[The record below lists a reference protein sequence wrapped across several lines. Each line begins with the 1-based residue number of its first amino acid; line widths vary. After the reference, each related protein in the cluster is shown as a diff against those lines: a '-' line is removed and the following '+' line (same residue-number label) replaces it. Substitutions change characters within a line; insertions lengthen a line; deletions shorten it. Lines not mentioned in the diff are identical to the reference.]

1 MNQRF
6 IRRSA
11 GNAVLCAA
19 IAAASAQTMAQ
30 APQTQ
35 PASRSLIDEVVV
47 TAQRRESSLQDTA
60 IAVSAFDQSALD
72 RENINTV
79 SDMQLSVPNL
89 SFTKDNFTGSNVRI
103 RGIGN
108 NAVAASADSGTAINF
123 NGAYLQTT
131 SIFESELFDVER
143 VEVLRGPQGTLYGRN
158 TTGGVINIIPA
169 KADPT
174 QFDAAIDLEVGNFDT
189 RKASGMVN
197 IPLGE
202 QAAVRISG
210 RWLERDGYVKN
221 TFLNEDI
228 DDRDLWSTRVA
239 FNYAPTDRTEINVF
253 WQRFRE
259 DSTRMRTSNQTC
271 AKDDAIFPF
280 SLGCQPNQDIESFGV
295 LNSQAQLGGI
305 LAFAGPSLAT
315 GQTFLPFG
323 LDAYGNS
330 PRSTDLREVQTPL
343 TPVYEMDEDIFNLE
357 ITHEFDRYTLTLS
370 ATYQEIDLNTVT
382 DYAWAV
388 PSATFTPNQS
398 FEAVTPLD
406 DGMGGQF
413 FAPPGTFGTGFTD
426 AQGRLITPSD
436 PTVSGFDRP
445 FAYDTSAFENE
456 ALTIEGRIASSWDDK
471 PFDFLAGFFYLKSDN
486 STIYDVRGNTL
497 AAFTP
502 VGEVDVDG
510 REAPLA
516 YFRNDTADYELETWA
531 IFGEFYADLGDRT
544 RMTIGLRYSDE
555 SKDVRD
561 RQTLLNNPDLPF
573 IEGVSNRAFLNGS
586 LGAFLAPG
594 GLLGTQVTDPSF
606 YGFGTTDNNA
616 VPDYREFGNSWSE
629 LTGKVS
635 LDHYLD
641 LGFTDET
648 MVFATLSRSY
658 KSGGINPPS
667 FSGAFEETFE
677 PEYISAIEVGAKSR
691 LLDGRMQANF
701 TYFWYDYDGLQNTKI
716 IDRTSVNENIDAR
729 IQGLEV
735 EFTYVPVDNLRID
748 AFVSWLD
755 TEITGGTSIDP
766 ANPTGGDPAWTAVK
780 NFGADVFLVPTAQ
793 LGDPNAPAFDPSSC
807 GQNRLEC
814 ATIFTANPAT
824 SGLGAQ
830 TPTTLVPIGVAADL
844 KGNQLPGAAEWSVKL
859 GAQYSFMFDNGM
871 ELIPRLDY
879 YWQDDFYYRVYN
891 SRQDKIS
898 GWSVWNASLS
908 LYGNHGD
915 DGTWYAQAFVKN
927 IGNKDHIT
935 GGYFTDASSGNF
947 TNVFLLEPRT
957 YGLQIGARF

>member
-1 MNQRF
+1 M
-6 IRRSA
+6 
-11 GNAVLCAA
+11 
-19 IAAASAQTMAQ
+19 
-30 APQTQ
+30 
-35 PASRSLIDEVVV
+35 IDEVVV

-60 IAVSAFDQSALD
+60 IAVSAFDQSALN
-72 RENINTV
+72 REGINTV

-89 SFTKDNFTGSNVRI
+89 NFTKENFTGSNVRI

-108 NAVAASADSGTAINF
+108 NAVAASSDSGTAINF

-174 QFDAAIDLEVGNFDT
+174 QFDAAIDLEAGNFDT

-210 RWLERDGYVKN
+210 RWLERDGYVEN

-228 DDRDLWSTRVA
+228 DDRDLWSSRVA
-239 FNYAPTDRTEINVF
+239 FHWAPTDRTDVNVF

-259 DSTRMRTSNQTC
+259 DSSRMRTSNQTC
-271 AKDDAIFPF
+271 AKDPAIFPF
-280 SLGCQPNQDIESFGV
+280 SLGCQPNQDIENFDV

-323 LDAYGNS
+323 ADAYGGS
-330 PRSTDLREVQTPL
+330 QRSNDLRQVQTPI

-357 ITHEFDRYTLTLS
+357 IVHELDNYTLTLS
-370 ATYQEIDLNTVT
+370 ATYQEIELNTVT

-388 PSATFTPNQS
+388 PSLTFAPNQS
-398 FEAVTPLD
+398 FEAVTPLP
-406 DGMGGQF
+406 DGMGGTF

-426 AQGRLITPSD
+426 DQGRLITPSD
-436 PTVSGFDRP
+436 PSVSGFDRP
-445 FAYDTSAFENE
+445 FAYDTSAFEND
-456 ALTIEGRIASSWDDK
+456 ALTIEARIASSWDDK
-471 PFDFLAGFFYLKSDN
+471 PFDFLAGFFYLKSEN
-486 STIYDVRGNTL
+486 RTIYDVRGNTL
-497 AAFTP
+497 AAFTAESGVDANGNP
-502 VGEVDVDG
+502 IFGEANIG
-510 REAPLA
+510 AGEAPLA
-516 YFRNDTADYELETWA
+516 FFRNDTDDYELETWA

-544 RMTIGLRYSDE
+544 RMTLGLRYSDE

-561 RQTLLNNPDLPF
+561 RQTLLNSVDLDFVP
-573 IEGVSNRAFLNGS
+573 GVSNRAFLDG
-586 LGAFLAPG
+586 GVAPFIAQG
-594 GLLGTQVTDPSF
+594 GLLGTQVTDPRF
-606 YGFGTTDNNA
+606 LGFGTTGNNA
-616 VPDYREFGNSWSE
+616 VPDYREFGDSWSE
-629 LTGKVS
+629 LTGKVA

-641 LGFTDET
+641 LPFTDET
-648 MVFATLSRSY
+648 MIFGSLSRSY

-677 PEYISAIEVGAKSR
+677 PEYINAIEVGAKNR
-691 LLDGRMQANF
+691 LLDGRMQANV

-729 IQGLEV
+729 IQGLEF
-735 EFTYVPVDNLRID
+735 ELTYVPIDNLRID
-748 AFVSWLD
+748 SFISWLD

-766 ANPTGGDPAWTAVK
+766 ANPTDGDPAWTAVK
-780 NFGADVFLVPTAQ
+780 NFGADVFIVPTAQ
-793 LGDPNAPAFDPSSC
+793 LGDPNAPAFDANNC

-814 ATIFTANPAT
+814 ANIFTANPAN

-830 TPTTLVPIGVAADL
+830 TPTTLVPIGIAADL
-844 KGNQLPGAAEWSVKL
+844 DGNRLPNSPEFSVKI
-859 GAQYSFMFDNGM
+859 GAEYAFQLQRGL
-871 ELIPRLDY
+871 ELTPRIDY
-879 YWQDDFYYRVYN
+879 YWQDSFFYRVYN
-891 SRQDKIS
+891 SEQDKIPS
-898 GWSVWNASLS
+898 WSVWNASMTLS
-908 LYGNHGD
+908 GNLGVDGD
-915 DGTWYAQAFVKN
+915 WYARAFVKN
-927 IGNKDHIT
+927 LGDKDHIT
-935 GGYFTDASSGNF
+935 GAYFTDASSGNF

>member
-1 MNQRF
+1 MSHRF
-6 IRRSA
+6 ISRSA
-11 GNAVLCAA
+11 GSAMLCAA
-19 IAAASAQTMAQ
+19 IAAASAQAVAQ

-47 TAQRRESSLQDTA
+47 TAQRRESTLQDTA
-60 IAVSAFDQSALD
+60 VAVSAFDQSALD

-108 NAVAASADSGTAINF
+108 NAVAASSDSGTAINF

-174 QFDAAIDLEVGNFDT
+174 QFDAAIDLEAGNFDT

-202 QAAVRISG
+202 QAAVRLSG
-210 RWLERDGYVKN
+210 RWLERDGYVEN
-221 TFLNEDI
+221 TFLGEDI

-239 FNYAPTDRTEINVF
+239 FNYAPTDRTEINFF

-259 DSTRMRTSNQTC
+259 DSTRMRTSNQLC
-271 AKDDAIFPF
+271 AKDPNPFPF
-280 SLGCQPNQDIESFGV
+280 SLGCLPGVALDDPDSLGV
-295 LNSQAQLGGI
+295 LNSGGQLGGI
-305 LAFAGPSLAT
+305 LASS
-315 GQTFLPFG
+315 FLPPG
-323 LDAYGNS
+323 VDAFANS
-330 PRSTDLREVQTPL
+330 TRSNDLRQVQTPL
-343 TPVYEMDEDIFNLE
+343 TPVYEMDEDLFNLE
-357 ITHEFDRYTLTLS
+357 IVHEFDNYTLTLG
-370 ATYQEIDLNTVT
+370 ATYQEIELNTIT

-388 PSATFTPNQS
+388 PSATFLPNV
-398 FEAVTPLD
+398 APVPL
-406 DGMGGQF
+406 
-413 FAPPGTFGTGFTD
+413 PGFGFTD
-426 AQGRLITPSD
+426 AEGRLQTPSD

-456 ALTIEGRIASSWDDK
+456 ALTIEARIASSWDDK
-471 PFDFLAGFFYLKSDN
+471 PFDFLAGFFYLQSDN
-486 STIYDVRGNTL
+486 TTIYDVRGNTL

-502 VGEVDVDG
+502 LGEVDVDG

-531 IFGEFYADLGDRT
+531 IFGEFYVDLGDRT
-544 RMTIGLRYSDE
+544 RLTLGLRYSDE

-561 RQTLLNNPDLPF
+561 RQTLLNNPGLPF
-573 IEGVSNRAFLNGS
+573 VEGVSNRAFLDNTFEA
-586 LGAFLAPG
+586 AFEPG
-594 GLLGTQVTDPSF
+594 GAAGLAVVDERF
-606 YGFGTTDNNA
+606 YGFGTSGNNP
-616 VPDYREFGNSWSE
+616 VPNFREFGDSWSE
-629 LTGKVS
+629 LTGRVAI
-635 LDHYLD
+635 DHYMD
-641 LGFTDET
+641 LSFTDET
-648 MVFATLSRSY
+648 MVYGSLSRSY

-667 FSGAFEETFE
+667 FSGAFEETFN
-677 PEYISAIEVGAKSR
+677 PEFINAIEIGAKNR
-691 LLDGRMQANF
+691 LLDGRMQANI

-729 IQGLEV
+729 IQGLEF
-735 EFTYVPVDNLRID
+735 EMTYVPVDNLRID

-755 TEITGGTSIDP
+755 TKITGGTSIDP
-766 ANPTGGDPAWTAVK
+766 ANPTDGNPNFVTVK
-780 NFGADVFLVPTAQ
+780 NGGADVFIVPTSVLA
-793 LGDPNAPAFDPSSC
+793 GGTFDATQC

-814 ATIFTANPAT
+814 ANIFTENPAA

-830 TPTTLVPIGVAADL
+830 TPTTLVPIGIANDL
-844 KGNQLPGAAEWSVKL
+844 KGNQLPGATEWSVKL
-859 GAQYSFMFDNGM
+859 GAQYSFMFGNGL
-871 ELIPRLDY
+871 ELVPRLDY
-879 YWQDDFYYRVYN
+879 YWQDSFYYRVYN
-891 SRQDKIS
+891 SAQDKIPS
-898 GWSVWNASLS
+898 WSVWNASLT
-908 LYGNHGD
+908 LYGNHGN
-915 DGTWYAQAFVKN
+915 DGTWYAQAFMKN
-927 IGNKDHIT
+927 IGDKDHIT
-935 GGYFTDASSGNF
+935 GAYFTDASSGNF
-947 TNVFLLEPRT
+947 TNIFLLEPRT

>member
-1 MNQRF
+1 MSK
-6 IRRSA
+6 RSFPLRTGSA
-11 GNAVLCAA
+11 ILCAA
-19 IAAASAQTMAQ
+19 IATISAQAQ
-30 APQTQ
+30 AQQPQAQ
-35 PASRSLIDEVVV
+35 PQRPSAIEEVVV
-47 TAQRRESSLQDTA
+47 TAQRRQSTLQDTA
-60 IAVSAFDQSALD
+60 LAVSAFDQSALD

-89 SFTKDNFTGSNVRI
+89 SFTKENFTGSNVRI

-108 NAVAASADSGTAINF
+108 NAVAASSDSGTAINF

-169 KADPT
+169 KADPMG
-174 QFDAAIDLEVGNFDT
+174 FDAAIDLEAGNFGT

-197 IPLGE
+197 LPLGE
-202 QAAVRISG
+202 QAAVRVSG
-210 RWLERDGYVKN
+210 RWLERDGYVEN
-221 TFLNEDI
+221 TFLGEDI

-239 FNYAPTDRTEINVF
+239 FNYLPTDRTEVNFF

-271 AKDDAIFPF
+271 EKDTAIFPF
-280 SLGCQPNQDIESFGV
+280 SLGCVPNQDIESFGV

-305 LAFAGPSLAT
+305 LGFAG
-315 GQTFLPFG
+315 GFLPFG
-323 LDAYGNS
+323 VDAFGDS
-330 PRSTDLREVQTPL
+330 VRSNDLRQVQTPI
-343 TPVYEMDEDIFNLE
+343 TPVYEMDEDIYNLE
-357 ITHEFDRYTLTLS
+357 ITHELDQYTLTLS
-370 ATYQEIDLNTVT
+370 ATYQEIELNTVT
-382 DYAWAV
+382 DYAWAI
-388 PSATFTPNQS
+388 PSLAFTPGVGDPES
-398 FEAVTPLD
+398 GF
-406 DGMGGQF
+406 
-413 FAPPGTFGTGFTD
+413 GFTN
-426 AQGRLITPSD
+426 AAGELITPSD

-456 ALTIEGRIASSWDDK
+456 AFTMEARIASSWTDS
-471 PFDFLAGFFYLKSDN
+471 PLDFLAGVFYLKSDN

-502 VGEVDVDG
+502 LGAVNVDG

-516 YFRNDTADYELETWA
+516 FFRNDTADYELETWA
-531 IFGEFYADLGDRT
+531 IFGELYADLGDAT
-544 RMTIGLRYSDE
+544 RLTIGLRYSDE

-561 RQTLLNNPDLPF
+561 RQSLLNNPGLEFVP
-573 IEGVSNRAFLNGS
+573 GVSNRAFLDGG
-586 LGAFLAPG
+586 LGPFLAPG
-594 GLLGTQVTDPSF
+594 GLLGTQVSDARF
-606 YGFGTTDNNA
+606 YGFGTTGNNA
-616 VPDYREFGNSWSE
+616 VPDFREFGDSWSE

-667 FSGAFEETFE
+667 FSGAFDETFD
-677 PEYISAIEVGAKSR
+677 PEYINAIEIGAKNR
-691 LLDGRMQANF
+691 LFDGRMLANL

-729 IQGLEV
+729 IQGIELELNWA
-735 EFTYVPVDNLRID
+735 PIDNLRID
-748 AFVSWLD
+748 AFASWLD

-766 ANPTGGDPAWTAVK
+766 ANPTDGDPSWSTVK

-793 LGDPNAPAFDPSSC
+793 LGDPNAPAFDPSTC

-814 ATIFTANPAT
+814 ATIFTSNPAT

-844 KGNQLPGAAEWSVKL
+844 EGNQLPGAAEFSIKL
-859 GAQYSFMFDNGM
+859 GAQYSFQLGGGL
-871 ELIPRLDY
+871 ELVPRVDY

-891 SRQDKIS
+891 SEQDKIS
-898 GWSVWNASLS
+898 GWSVWNASLT
-908 LYGNHGD
+908 LYGEAGTNA
-915 DGTWYAQAFVKN
+915 TWYAQAFAKN
-927 IGNKDHIT
+927 IGDKDHIT

>member
-1 MNQRF
+1 MTK
-6 IRRSA
+6 RSFPLRT
-11 GNAVLCAA
+11 GSAVLCAA
-19 IAAASAQTMAQ
+19 IAAVSAQAQ
-30 APQTQ
+30 QPQAQ
-35 PASRSLIDEVVV
+35 PQRPSMIEEVVV
-47 TAQRRESSLQDTA
+47 TAQRREATLQDTA

-72 RENINTV
+72 RENINTI

-89 SFTKDNFTGSNVRI
+89 SFTKENFTGSNVRI

-108 NAVAASADSGTAINF
+108 NAVAASSDSGTAINF

-169 KADPT
+169 KADPMA
-174 QFDAAIDLEVGNFDT
+174 FEASIDLEAGNFDT

-202 QAAVRISG
+202 QAAVRVSG
-210 RWLERDGYVKN
+210 RWLERDGYVEN
-221 TFLNEDI
+221 TFLDEDI

-239 FNYAPTDRTEINVF
+239 FNYQPTDRTEVNFF

-259 DSTRMRTSNQTC
+259 DSTRMRTSNQLC
-271 AKDDAIFPF
+271 AKDERDFPF
-280 SLGCQPNQDIESFGV
+280 SLGCQPDVALNDEASFGV

-305 LAFAGPSLAT
+305 LGFAG
-315 GQTFLPFG
+315 GF
-323 LDAYGNS
+323 LDAGTDAFGGTE
-330 PRSTDLREVQTPL
+330 RSRDLRQVSTPL
-343 TPVYEMDEDIFNLE
+343 TPIYEMDEDIYNLE
-357 ITHEFDRYTLTLS
+357 IVHELDQYTLTLS
-370 ATYQEIDLNTVT
+370 ATYQEVELFTVT

-388 PSATFTPNQS
+388 PSATFNRNIP
-398 FEAVTPLD
+398 A
-406 DGMGGQF
+406 
-413 FAPPGTFGTGFTD
+413 AIPGLGFTD
-426 AQGRLITPSD
+426 DQGRLITPSD

-445 FAYDTSAFENE
+445 FAYDTAAFENE
-456 ALTIEGRIASSWDDK
+456 ALTFEARIASDWVDS
-471 PFDFLAGFFYLKSDN
+471 PFDFLAGAFYLKSEN
-486 STIYDVRGNTL
+486 RTIYDVRGNAL

-502 VGEVDVDG
+502 VSGVDRDGSFIIGEG
-510 REAPLA
+510 EIGPGQAPLA
-516 YFRNDTADYELETWA
+516 FFRSDTDDYELETWA

-544 RMTIGLRYSDE
+544 RLTIGLRYSDE
-555 SKDVRD
+555 SKDVAD
-561 RQTLLNNPDLPF
+561 RQTLLNDPTQAF
-573 IEGVSNRAFLNGS
+573 VEGVSNRAFLHS
-586 LGAFLAPG
+586 TYA
-594 GLLGTQVTDPSF
+594 GLFADPRF
-606 YGFGTTDNNA
+606 HGFGTGSPDGGISPGNNA
-616 VPDYREFGNSWSE
+616 VPPYREFGDSWSE

-667 FSGAFEETFE
+667 FTGAFEETFD
-677 PEYISAIEVGAKSR
+677 PEYINAIEIGAKNR
-691 LLDGRMQANF
+691 LMDGRMQANI

-729 IQGLEV
+729 IQGLEF
-735 EFTYVPVDNLRID
+735 EMTYVPIDNLRVD

-755 TEITGGTSIDP
+755 TKITGGTSIDP
-766 ANPTGGDPAWTAVK
+766 ANPTGGDPAWTAIK
-780 NFGADVFLVPTAQ
+780 NIAADVFLVPTEQ
-793 LGDPNAPAFDPSSC
+793 LVDPANAAAFDPNTC

-814 ATIFTANPAT
+814 ATIFTENPLT

-844 KGNQLPGAAEWSVKL
+844 NGNRLPNAPEWSVKL
-859 GAQYSFMFDNGM
+859 GAQYSFYFDNGM
-871 ELIPRLDY
+871 ELVPRVDY
-879 YWQDDFYYRVYN
+879 YWQDDFFYRVYN

-898 GWSVWNASLS
+898 SWSVWNASLT
-908 LYGNHGD
+908 LFGEFGD
-915 DGTWYAQAFVKN
+915 TGSWYAQAFVKN
-927 IGNKDHIT
+927 IGDKDHIT

>member
-1 MNQRF
+1 MTK
-6 IRRSA
+6 RSFPLRT
-11 GNAVLCAA
+11 GSAVLCAA
-19 IAAASAQTMAQ
+19 IAAVSAQAQ
-30 APQTQ
+30 QPQAQ
-35 PASRSLIDEVVV
+35 PQRPSMIEEVVV
-47 TAQRRESSLQDTA
+47 TAQRRESTLQDTA

-72 RENINTV
+72 RENINTI

-89 SFTKDNFTGSNVRI
+89 NFTKENFTGSNVRI

-108 NAVAASADSGTAINF
+108 NAVAASSDSGTAINF

-131 SIFESELFDVER
+131 TIFESELFDVER

-169 KADPT
+169 KADPMA
-174 QFDAAIDLEVGNFDT
+174 FEASIDLEAGNFDT
-189 RKASGMVN
+189 RKASGMIN
-197 IPLGE
+197 LPLGE

-210 RWLERDGYVKN
+210 RWLERDGYVEN
-221 TFLNEDI
+221 TFLDEDI

-239 FNYAPTDRTEINVF
+239 FNYQPTDRTEMNFF

-259 DSTRMRTSNQTC
+259 DSTRMRTSNQLC
-271 AKDDAIFPF
+271 AKDENPFPF
-280 SLGCQPNQDIESFGV
+280 SLGCLPGVALDDPESFGV
-295 LNSQAQLGGI
+295 LNSAGQLGGI
-305 LAFAGPSLAT
+305 LAAN
-315 GQTFLPFG
+315 FLPPG
-323 LDAYGNS
+323 VDAFANTV
-330 PRSTDLREVQTPL
+330 RSRDLRQVQTPI
-343 TPVYEMDEDIFNLE
+343 TPVYEMDEDIWNLE
-357 ITHEFDRYTLTLS
+357 INHELDQYTLTLS
-370 ATYQEIDLNTVT
+370 ATYQEIELNTIT

-388 PSATFTPNQS
+388 PSETFLPNLP
-398 FEAVTPLD
+398 AL
-406 DGMGGQF
+406 G
-413 FAPPGTFGTGFTD
+413 PGFGFTD
-426 AQGRLITPSD
+426 EAGNLITPSD
-436 PTVSGFDRP
+436 ETVSGFDRP

-456 ALTIEGRIASSWDDK
+456 AWTIEARIASDWVDS
-471 PFDFLAGFFYLKSDN
+471 PFDFLAGVFYLNSDN

-502 VGEVDVDG
+502 VGAVEVDG

-516 YFRNDTADYELETWA
+516 FFRNDTASYELETWA
-531 IFGEFYADLGDRT
+531 IFGEFYADIGDRT
-544 RMTIGLRYSDE
+544 RLTIGLRYSDE

-561 RQTLLNNPDLPF
+561 RQSLLNNPALEF
-573 IEGVSNRAFLNGS
+573 IPGISNRAYLDNTFAE
-586 LGAFLAPG
+586 AFEPG
-594 GLLGTQVTDPSF
+594 GAAGLAVVDERF
-606 YGFGTTDNNA
+606 YGFGTGGNNA
-616 VPDYREFGNSWSE
+616 VPDFREFGDSWSE

-635 LDHYLD
+635 IDHYLD

-667 FSGAFEETFE
+667 FSGAFEETFD
-677 PEYISAIEVGAKSR
+677 PEYINAIELGAKSR
-691 LLDGRMQANF
+691 LMDGRMQANI

-729 IQGLEV
+729 IQGLEF
-735 EFTYVPVDNLRID
+735 EMTYVPIDNLRVD

-755 TEITGGTSIDP
+755 TKITGGTSIDP
-766 ANPTGGDPAWTAVK
+766 ANPTDGNPNFVTVK
-780 NFGADVFLVPTAQ
+780 NGGADVFIVPTEVLA
-793 LGDPNAPAFDPSSC
+793 GGTFDDTQC

-830 TPTTLVPIGVAADL
+830 TPTALVPIGIASEL
-844 KGNQLPGAAEWSVKL
+844 NGNRLPNTPEWSVKL
-859 GAQYSFMFDNGM
+859 GAQYSFYFDNGM
-871 ELIPRLDY
+871 ELVPRIDY

-891 SRQDKIS
+891 TEQDKIS
-898 GWSVWNASLS
+898 SWSVWNASLT
-908 LYGNHGD
+908 LFGEFGD
-915 DGTWYAQAFVKN
+915 TGSWYAQAFVKN
-927 IGNKDHIT
+927 IGDKDHIT